1 MNLKRLL
8 LLFILPMLCL
18 SLPALAQDKT
28 VTGKVTDAKDG
39 TPLAGASVI
48 ITGTNR
54 GTTTKADGSF
64 SLTISGTAVTL
75 TVSSVGYDQRE
86 VSVNGD
92 ILTISLNRTEATL
105 NDVVVIG
112 YGTVKKKEL
121 TGAIASVGTKDFQKG
136 AITTPEQLI
145 AGKVSGLSITSGG
158 GAPGA
163 ANTIR
168 IRGGASLNASNDPLI
183 VVDGVPFTTPVKGD
197 GTYGMAG
204 AANPLSLINP
214 NDIENITI
222 LKDAASTAIYGSRAS
237 NGVIMI
243 TTKKGKSG
251 APAFS
256 FNTRVS
262 VAQPTRKVAVLAADD
277 FRKYVQA
284 SGDTTHI
291 ALLGNANTNWQNLI
305 YRTAV
310 STDNNLSVS
319 GALKKI
325 PYRISV
331 GYLNQDGILKTDN
344 LQRMSAAIS
353 LNPMLLNNHL
363 KIDLNLKGSVS
374 KSRFGNQ
381 DAIAAA
387 AAFDPTQPV
396 YKSGSPFGGYFEWYS
411 IDPATGT
418 VVLNPNAT
426 RNPVALLEQKIDKGE
441 VDRSFGN
448 VQFDYSFHFLPELH
462 ANLNLGYDVAKG
474 HGTTFAPANA
484 AQSYSTAGTNNKYLQ
499 KVGNTVSEFYLNY
512 NKELRSIKSNIN
524 ATAGYGYYN
533 NVTTNYFYY
542 SFKANGDTVSG
553 SKPAYPVDKPQ
564 NTLISYYARLI
575 YTFNTRYILAASI
588 RSDGSSKFAPDYR
601 WGTFPSVAF
610 TWRINQE
617 NFLKN
622 ARALT
627 DLKLRLSYGVTG
639 NQDGISNYGYI
650 PSYTLSSSASQYQFG
665 NGYYYM
671 TTPAAYVSNLR
682 WEQTQSSNIGLDYG
696 FWNNRIT
703 GSIDAYYKK
712 TKDLLGPVTLPV
724 GSNFT
729 NIVTANVGNVTN
741 KGIEFNINA
750 TVIRNKAVT
759 WDMGFNIA
767 YNDIKITNLTLFK
780 DTSFVGFT
788 SGGISG
794 ATGQTIQIHS
804 VGYSPNAFYVYK
816 QVYDKSGKPVEGVYA
831 DLNGDGVINS
841 KDMYHYKSPFPKIV
855 MGFSTQV
862 SYKKWSLS
870 TVLRANLGNYMYNNV
885 AANFGV
891 QKNILNPAGFL
902 SNASTDFYN
911 TKFVN
916 NQYQSDYYVQNA
928 SFLRMDNLG
937 IGYNVG
943 RILNNKVSLRLNANC
958 QNVFTITKY
967 KGVDPEIYGGID
979 NKFYPR
985 PRTYV
990 LGLGIDF

>member
-1 MNLKRLL
+1 MNFKRLL
-8 LLFILPMLCL
+8 QLFMLPLVCL
-18 SLPALAQDKT
+18 ALPAFAQDRT

-39 TPLAGASVI
+39 SALAGASVVV
-48 ITGTNR
+48 TGTGR
-54 GTTTKADGSF
+54 GTTTRADGTF
-64 SLTISGTAVTL
+64 SLSVPAAARSL
-75 TVSSVGYDQRE
+75 TVSSLGYEQRE
-86 VSVNGD
+86 
-92 ILTISLNRTEATL
+92 ISLGEGALVVTLNRSDGTL

-112 YGTVKKKEL
+112 YGTVRKKEL
-121 TGAIASVGTKDFQKG
+121 TGAIATVGTKDFQKG

-145 AGKVSGLSITSGG
+145 AGKVAGVSITSNS

-163 ANTIR
+163 GSTIR

-183 VVDGVPFTTPVKGD
+183 VVDGVPFTTPQKGD
-197 GTYGMAG
+197 GTYGLSG

-214 NDIENITI
+214 NDIESINL

-251 APAFS
+251 KPVYS
-256 FNTRVS
+256 FNTQVS
-262 VAQPTRKVAVLAADD
+262 LAQPTRKVSVLSADEL
-277 FRKYVQA
+277 RKYVLA
-284 SGDTTHI
+284 SGDSAHI
-291 ALLGNANTNWQNLI
+291 ALLGNANTNWQDLI
-305 YRTAV
+305 YRTAL

-319 GALKKI
+319 GSFKKM
-325 PYRISV
+325 PYRLSV
-331 GYLNQDGILKTDN
+331 GYLNQDGILRTDN
-344 LQRMSAAIS
+344 LQRMSAALS
-353 LNPMLLNNHL
+353 LSPRLLNNHL

-374 KSRFGNQ
+374 KTRFGNQ
-381 DAIAAA
+381 DAIGAA
-387 AAFDPTQPV
+387 AAFDPTQAV
-396 YKSGSPFGGYFEWYS
+396 HQSGSPFGGYFEWYS
-411 IDPATGT
+411 KDTNGLVT
-418 VVLNPNAT
+418 LNPNAT
-426 RNPVALLEQKIDKGE
+426 RNPVALLEQKTDKGE

-448 VQFDYSFHFLPELH
+448 VQLDYSFHFLPELH
-462 ANLNLGYDVAKG
+462 ANLNLGYDIAKG
-474 HGTTFAPANA
+474 HGTTFIPADA
-484 AQSYSTAGTNNKYLQ
+484 AQSYTTAGANNRYLQ
-499 KVGNTVSEFYLNY
+499 RVNNRVGEFYLNY
-512 NKELRSIKSNIN
+512 NKDLRAIKSNIN
-524 ATAGYGYYN
+524 ATAGYGYYDN
-533 NVTTNYFYY
+533 LTTNYFYY

-553 SKPAYPVDKPQ
+553 SKPAYPVDEPR

-575 YTFNTRYILAASI
+575 YTFNSKYILAASI

-617 NFLKN
+617 SFLKN
-622 ARALT
+622 AHTLT

-639 NQDGISNYGYI
+639 NQDGIGNYGYI
-650 PSYTLSSSASQYQFG
+650 PSYTLSSSSSQYQLG
-665 NGYYYM
+665 NSYYYM
-671 TTPAAYVSNLR
+671 TTPSAYVSDLR

-741 KGIEFNINA
+741 KGIEFSINA
-750 TVIRNKAVT
+750 TVVRNQALT
-759 WDMGFNIA
+759 WDLGFNLA
-767 YNDIKITNLTLFK
+767 YNNIKITNLTLFK
-780 DTSFVGFT
+780 DTSFIGFT
-788 SGGISG
+788 TGSISG
-794 ATGQTIQIHS
+794 ATGQTIQMHS

-816 QVYDKSGKPVEGVYA
+816 QVYDKTGKPIEGVYA
-831 DLNGDGVINS
+831 DLNGDGTINS
-841 KDMYHYKSPFPKIV
+841 NDMYHYKSPFPKVV

-891 QKNILNPAGFL
+891 QKNILNPASYL
-902 SNASTDFYN
+902 SNASTDFYR
-911 TKFVN
+911 TQFVN
-916 NQYQSDYYVQNA
+916 NQYQSDYYIQNA

-937 IGYNVG
+937 LGYNVG
-943 RILNNKVSLRLNANC
+943 RVWNNKVNLRLSANC

-979 NKFYPR
+979 NRFYPR